1 MCLRF
6 LSNRITPLKGRDD
19 ERVRRIEKR
28 KPKIDDSFV
37 VRAFRAFATA
47 RCFETDFQC
56 FNTCNHITSF
66 LNPKRT
72 FNTRIKQTPFRFDRE
87 RERER
92 RECVSSSSSRCFR
105 TTRAAKKQRTGRFTS
120 GLFGTSHDLIVFV
133 TTKSTYYSTL
143 KEHLKRR
150 IQKQKKYI

>member
-56 FNTCNHITSF
+56 FNVQSHHIIFES
-66 LNPKRT
+66 KKDIY
-72 FNTRIKQTPFRFDRE
+72 NTRIKQTPFRFDRE
-87 RERER
+87 REREK
-92 RECVSSSSSRCFR
+92 RERESVLLVVALLSNDTRGEK
-105 TTRAAKKQRTGRFTS
+105 TTYR
-120 GLFGTSHDLIVFV
+120 
-133 TTKSTYYSTL
+133 
-143 KEHLKRR
+143 
-150 IQKQKKYI
+150 

>member
-92 RECVSSSSSRCFR
+92 EKRERERERESSSSSRCFR

-133 TTKSTYYSTL
+133 TTKSTPPRLWST
-143 KEHLKRR
+143 
-150 IQKQKKYI
+150 